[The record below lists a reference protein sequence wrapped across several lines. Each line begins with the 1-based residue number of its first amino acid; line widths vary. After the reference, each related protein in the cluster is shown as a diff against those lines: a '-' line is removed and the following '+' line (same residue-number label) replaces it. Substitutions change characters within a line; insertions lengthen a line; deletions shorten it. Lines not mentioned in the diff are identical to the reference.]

1 MKKVNIV
8 MLGRPDNKKQ
18 LRYDLRTY
26 LTKIEYVDTNADI
39 TINADN
45 FNILSEL
52 IEKIETKY
60 KQLNNLRPI

>member
-8 MLGRPDNKKQ
+8 ILGRPKNAKQ
-18 LRYDLRTY
+18 LRYELRAY
-26 LTKIEYVDTNADI
+26 LSKIEYVDTNADI